1 MGTGLSPDQL
11 LLVTLLLR
19 IGVIASLAGAL
30 LKMQWFKRILFK
42 ENKSLTDQLKFTGLL
57 SVLLAFGVGVRIVVG
72 YQSGSGDLSLVGT
85 LLIGLMAGLWSGVAA
100 GCTAGL
106 VAAFL
111 PPAIGPGSS
120 EILAIPMGI
129 LYGLTGGSI
138 RKFSDDKE
146 EIWNFSPLVFRSL
159 WKFLKSGF
167 KTVDRK
173 ITIFASCVFLELL
186 RMSTQSHWDERIFSF
201 STFSDDLPII
211 LCVLLTTV
219 SCLGVSLN
227 IWNSSRRELLLE
239 QQKALTSAQ
248 AVLLMEARFE
258 ALKNQINPH
267 FLFNTLNSIKS
278 SIRSNPQAAG
288 LIVLKLS
295 SILRRILNSDTDFV
309 PLKEELDLIDAYLDI
324 ETIRFGDDKLKVV
337 KAIQPDVL
345 NAVIPT
351 MALQPIVENSVKHGI
366 SPKIEGG
373 TIKISA
379 WRENGKVLV
388 SIEDDGPGISQER
401 LPGVLKTGIGISN
414 VNERLKL
421 AFGEECQLEVVS
433 RQGAGTQV
441 VMWVPEDKGKVE
453 YNQEMMSVGDKDD
466 SSR

>member
-1 MGTGLSPDQL
+1 METGLSPDQL

-42 ENKSLTDQLKFTGLL
+42 ENKSLRDQLKFTGLL

-72 YQSGSGDLSLVGT
+72 YQSGDLSLVGT

-100 GCTAGL
+100 GCAAGL

-111 PPAIGPGSS
+111 PPLIGAGST

-129 LYGLTGGSI
+129 LCGLTGGAI
-138 RKFSDDKE
+138 REFSDDKE
-146 EIWNFSPLVFRSL
+146 EIWNFSPLVSGKL

-167 KTVDRK
+167 KTVDRTL
-173 ITIFASCVFLELL
+173 TIFASCVFLELL
-186 RMSTQSHWDERIFSF
+186 RMSISGYGDDLLFSF
-201 STFSDDLPII
+201 STFGNDLPII

-227 IWNSSRRELLLE
+227 IWNSSRWELLLE

-248 AVLLMEARFE
+248 AVLIMEARFE

-267 FLFNTLNSIKS
+267 FLFNTLNSIAS
-278 SIRSNPQAAG
+278 SIRSNPQAAR

-295 SILRRILNSDTDFV
+295 SILRRILKSDKDFV

-324 ETIRFGDDKLKVV
+324 ETIRFGGDKLRVV

-345 NAVIPT
+345 DAVIPT
-351 MALQPIVENSVKHGI
+351 MALQPIVENSVKYGI

-379 WRENGKVLV
+379 WRENGRVV
-388 SIEDDGPGISQER
+388 ISIEDNGPGISEKR
-401 LPGVLKTGIGISN
+401 LSRILKTGIGISN
-414 VNERLKL
+414 VNERLKV
-421 AFGEECQLEVVS
+421 AFGEECQLEVLS
-433 RQGAGTQV
+433 RKGAGTQV
-441 VMWVPEDKGKVE
+441 VMWVPEHKGKVE

>member
-1 MGTGLSPDQL
+1 METGLSPDQL

-227 IWNSSRRELLLE
+227 IWNSSRRETPARTA
-239 QQKALTSAQ
+239 KGPNFCAGSA
-248 AVLLMEARFE
+248 AYGS
-258 ALKNQINPH
+258 QI
-267 FLFNTLNSIKS
+267 
-278 SIRSNPQAAG
+278 
-288 LIVLKLS
+288 
-295 SILRRILNSDTDFV
+295 
-309 PLKEELDLIDAYLDI
+309 
-324 ETIRFGDDKLKVV
+324 
-337 KAIQPDVL
+337 
-345 NAVIPT
+345 
-351 MALQPIVENSVKHGI
+351 
-366 SPKIEGG
+366 
-373 TIKISA
+373 
-379 WRENGKVLV
+379 
-388 SIEDDGPGISQER
+388 
-401 LPGVLKTGIGISN
+401 
-414 VNERLKL
+414 
-421 AFGEECQLEVVS
+421 
-433 RQGAGTQV
+433 
-441 VMWVPEDKGKVE
+441 
-453 YNQEMMSVGDKDD
+453 
-466 SSR
+466 